1 MTTITGIH
9 GTRSSSRWQTN
20 PGRLDALNLR
30 TLLPS
35 SNEHGIPDLAPSH
48 TVPANLAAWHVERQ
62 RQHAAETGG
71 AVHCFLDDYRF
82 ETAWSSP
89 ERAARRVVAVG
100 CALSPDF
107 SLWRGMPRAAS
118 IWNVYRSRWVAA
130 YWQALGLDVIPT
142 VSWSDRASFDYALA
156 GLEAVGTVAVSC
168 VGVRSGDAAG
178 VRAFRDGLEQVVER
192 LRPST
197 LLVYGKLRHCD
208 GIELPPVV
216 EYATHWDRRRRSNA
230 ELPHCED
237 QLRNFRSFADQV
249 GGL

>member
-9 GTRSSSRWQTN
+9 GTRSSSRWRSY

-30 TLLPS
+30 TLFPS
-35 SNEHGIPDLAPSH
+35 SNPHGIPDLAPSL
-48 TVPANLAAWHVERQ
+48 TVPANLAAWHVARQ

-71 AVHCFLDDYRF
+71 ALHCFLDDYRF

-89 ERAARRVVAVG
+89 ERAARRAVAVG

-130 YWQALGLDVIPT
+130 YWQALGVDVIPT
-142 VSWSDRASFDYALA
+142 VSWSDRESFDYAFA
-156 GLEAVGTVAVSC
+156 GLEAGGTVAVSS
-168 VGVRSGDAAG
+168 VGVRSGD
-178 VRAFRDGLEQVVER
+178 VDSIRAFRDGLEQVIER

-197 LLVYGKLRHCD
+197 LLVYGKLRHCE
-208 GIELPPVV
+208 GIELPCVV
-216 EYATHWDRRRRSNA
+216 EYPTHWDRRRRRDAIDAVS
-230 ELPHCED
+230 
-237 QLRNFRSFADQV
+237 V